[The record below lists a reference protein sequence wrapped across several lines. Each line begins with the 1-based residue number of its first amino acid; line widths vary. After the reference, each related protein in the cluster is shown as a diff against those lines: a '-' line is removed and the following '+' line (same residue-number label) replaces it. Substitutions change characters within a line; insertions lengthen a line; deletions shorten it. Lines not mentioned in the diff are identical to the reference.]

1 VRTLATA
8 RLPTQPRGRGCDR
21 RGAPGPDRPGQARPG
36 ASGGRRRR
44 LIAAGLVL
52 SAIGVLVAPSALAGA
67 GAEAAPDAHD
77 APGAA
82 APDDVGVV
90 SVVTINGFIDPVLA
104 ALMNQSIDDANRVG
118 AVALVFQT
126 DLQGSV
132 LPGEQLG
139 ALVTTMSRSTVPV
152 DLWIGPSG
160 SELSGA
166 ATALIFG
173 ADKVAMAP
181 GTRIG
186 DLPVPADREPAT
198 LARYPWA
205 DPQVASTWRRTDLA
219 VSTVQGRSLDA
230 KQAEEAKVAAF
241 APTLGEFFLSVPG
254 VESKEV
260 TKNGQTGR
268 EPVTRVVFS
277 QLSLLDGFMHSA
289 ASPAVAY
296 FMLTVGLT
304 LFIFE
309 LFTAGVGVAG
319 VIGAFSFV
327 LAGYGLAVLPIHWWG
342 LALIVGAM
350 IAFAVDVQTG
360 VPRFW
365 TGSGLVL
372 FALGTLTLYDGVS
385 MSWLTMAVALIGVAL
400 SFLAGMPSMVRA
412 RFSTPTIGREWM
424 IGEIGRA
431 ITDINPDGVVQIQD
445 APWRAYTNRATPIDQ
460 LDRVRVTGI
469 EGLVLEVE
477 PETGAARDYRERRP
491 EAPEV
496 DA

>member
-1 VRTLATA
+1 
-8 RLPTQPRGRGCDR
+8 
-21 RGAPGPDRPGQARPG
+21 
-36 ASGGRRRR
+36 
-44 LIAAGLVL
+44 
-52 SAIGVLVAPSALAGA
+52 
-67 GAEAAPDAHD
+67 
-77 APGAA
+77 
-82 APDDVGVV
+82 
-90 SVVTINGFIDPVLA
+90 
-104 ALMNQSIDDANRVG
+104 
-118 AVALVFQT
+118 
-126 DLQGSV
+126 
-132 LPGEQLG
+132 
-139 ALVTTMSRSTVPV
+139 
-152 DLWIGPSG
+152 
-160 SELSGA
+160 
-166 ATALIFG
+166 
-173 ADKVAMAP
+173 
-181 GTRIG
+181 
-186 DLPVPADREPAT
+186 
-198 LARYPWA
+198 
-205 DPQVASTWRRTDLA
+205 
-219 VSTVQGRSLDA
+219 
-230 KQAEEAKVAAF
+230 
-241 APTLGEFFLSVPG
+241 
-254 VESKEV
+254 
-260 TKNGQTGR
+260 
-268 EPVTRVVFS
+268 VVFS